1 MYFDWGLNKFYEC
14 IDYEFDDECG
24 YVIKLIE
31 CMLFLEGMFDMMKC
45 IGFKV
50 GKDVFEMLES
60 DLCVEYEVDVKLCEV
75 IVFCEIEKDYVICD
89 MLIVLLDDIEM
100 DYVYWLE

>member
-1 MYFDWGLNKFYEC
+1 
-14 IDYEFDDECG
+14 
-24 YVIKLIE
+24 
-31 CMLFLEGMFDMMKC
+31 MLFLEGMFDMIMC

-75 IVFCEIEKDYVICD
+75 IVLCEIEKDYVICD
-89 MLIVLLDDIEM
+89 MFIVLFDDIEM